1 MKKQSTQTWAIRFK
15 RAAAE
20 IMPHMDQLQDL
31 DESIDRPDH
40 IDEVMFSKGEYIGG
54 MAAVILAIVS
64 QQN

>member
-1 MKKQSTQTWAIRFK
+1 MIKQNKETWAIRFK

-31 DESIDRPDH
+31 DDSIDRPDD
-40 IDEVMFSKGEYIGG
+40 IDEVMFRKGEYIGG

-64 QQN
+64 QQS